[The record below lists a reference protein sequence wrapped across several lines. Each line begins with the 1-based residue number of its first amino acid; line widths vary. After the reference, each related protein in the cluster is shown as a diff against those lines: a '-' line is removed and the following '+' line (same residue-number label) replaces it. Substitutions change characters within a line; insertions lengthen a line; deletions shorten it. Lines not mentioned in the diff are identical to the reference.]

1 MAGDI
6 FRVDRADG
14 SMFSFAMT
22 ARLDTPV
29 EVDYYRND
37 GILPAVLRGLLSLDL
52 DVSGIEV
59 TSAGLEDA
67 FLALT
72 RKDA

>member
-1 MAGDI
+1 
-6 FRVDRADG
+6 
-14 SMFSFAMT
+14 
-22 ARLDTPV
+22 LDVIRQIKGVV
-29 EVDYYRND
+29 EVKTDREATVIQAND
-37 GILPAVLRGLLSLDL
+37 PESVLRGLLSLDL

-72 RKDA
+72 REEK